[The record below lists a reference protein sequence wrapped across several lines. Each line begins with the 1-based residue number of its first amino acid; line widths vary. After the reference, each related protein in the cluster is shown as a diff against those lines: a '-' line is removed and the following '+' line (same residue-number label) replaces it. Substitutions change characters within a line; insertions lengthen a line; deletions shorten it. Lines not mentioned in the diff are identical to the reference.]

1 MKPYSTTNSFES
13 TRADTFALMRANPRL
28 LFAFLPGLE
37 TRIREALRAAEILDP
52 TQRAELTAAINVY
65 NERVVE
71 TNKLTQ
77 TAITLTAPHEELAI
91 KMSSESQVRAAVA
104 HLGGTFKARAYPR
117 HVHFVETKVL
127 PYTVDDGVTRIG
139 DTSVH
144 MGPRGTVVTFADIQ
158 RLLPG
163 SERIVVTRVDGTG
176 NILQQ
181 TAFPAMISL
190 AGGQPFLLTADVAAH
205 LEATLT
211 PAARWVITTERAR
224 IPTAGGGVY
233 GDILESASNRAWL
246 AADVDVGD
254 LVGDGRVTQTVG
266 GDVTLTAKVSAGL
279 VSHRYAGWARW
290 RALCETLREITPPTS
305 YETAVECSL
314 RVSALLE
321 QLTALG
327 ECPTPAGRVL
337 SLLTSLTRAHRA
349 CNADIALHAL
359 QRCAIDEYAALD
371 EATASAA
378 RQSRAVAQILR
389 G

>member
-37 TRIREALRAAEILDP
+37 ARIREALRAAEMLDP
-52 TQRAELTAAINVY
+52 TQRAELTAAVGVY

-71 TNKLTQ
+71 LNRLTQ
-77 TAITLTAPHEELAI
+77 TALTLTAPHEELAV
-91 KMSSESQVRAAVA
+91 KMSSESQVRAATA
-104 HLGGTFKARAYPR
+104 HLSGIFKARAYPR

-127 PYTVDDGVTRIG
+127 PYTVDDGTTRVG

-144 MGPRGTVVTFADIQ
+144 MGPRGTVVTFADVQ
-158 RLLPG
+158 RLFPG
-163 SERIVVTRVDGTG
+163 SERLIVSRTDGTG
-176 NILQQ
+176 NALQQ

-190 AGGQPFLLTADVAAH
+190 AGGQPFLLTSDVAAH

-211 PAARWVITTERAR
+211 PTARWVITTERAR

-233 GDILESASNRAWL
+233 GDVLESASNRAWL

-266 GDVTLTAKVSAGL
+266 GDVTLTAKVSSGL

-290 RALCETLREITPPTS
+290 RALCDTLREVAPPTS
-305 YETAVECSL
+305 YETAVDCLL
-314 RVSALLE
+314 RVSTLLA
-321 QLTALG
+321 QLAAMG
-327 ECPTPAGRVL
+327 ECPAPAGRVL

-371 EATASAA
+371 EVSASAA
-378 RQSRAVAQILR
+378 RQSRAVAQLLR